1 MARRHE
7 LTRRIVAAGLVPII
21 RVGDAATARAIAEA
35 ILAGGIPVLEVT
47 LTTPGAVDVI
57 ADLVAAHGR
66 ESLIGA
72 GSVISGEQAKQ
83 AIDAGASFI
92 VAPNTNEVV
101 LAVCEANSVAAMPGA
116 LTPSE
121 VVTAWELGGDLI
133 KVFPCDNVGGAGY
146 IRALK
151 APLPQIPLVPTGG
164 VTLANC
170 AEFIHAGAE
179 AVAVGSSLMSRRA
192 IEAGDWE
199 SIAEQARQFGAAVAA
214 ARTKSAPV

>member
-7 LTRRIVAAGLVPII
+7 LTRRIVAAGVVPII
-21 RVGDAATARAIAEA
+21 RVADAATARAIAEA

-66 ESLIGA
+66 TNLIGA

-116 LTPSE
+116 LTPTE

-146 IRALK
+146 LRALK

-170 AEFIHAGAE
+170 AEFIQAGAE
-179 AVAVGSSLMSRRA
+179 AVAVGSSLMSKQA
-192 IEAGDWE
+192 IETGDWE
-199 SIAEQARQFGAAVAA
+199 SIADLARQFSAAVAA
-214 ARTKSAPV
+214 ARTRSAPV